1 MQPITPDIET
11 FSTRLREGFLG
22 ALSTEIPGDLLTPVA
37 AYLAMRGA
45 SEASFLLE
53 SVEGNGQ
60 QARHSFLGVDP
71 AAVIESR
78 GGVTT
83 VRRGPAVVSEGP
95 DIFAAIRSVLPRR
108 TPHPEDGLP
117 RLSGGLVGF
126 IGYDEVRSIE
136 RVPCTAEDRTGAPDS
151 LLGLFS
157 TVVVFDHLTRR
168 VRIVACADPADGPD
182 GRHQYALL
190 SSRLAMMRGLLLRA
204 APAVPGGFTGREA
217 SCDLSAFP
225 GMVEAALGHIRDGDI
240 FQVVLSRR
248 ASVGFD
254 GDPFQAYR
262 ALRMIN
268 PSPYHFYFQF
278 GETALLGS
286 SPEMLARLTGE
297 TLEHVPIAGTRRRGR
312 TGREDADIASGLLA
326 DPKERSEHLM
336 LVDLGRNDL
345 SRVCTPGTVSV
356 ERLMDVERFSH
367 VMHLVSLVRGT
378 VRPGV
383 DAPEVLRAL
392 FPAGTVSGA
401 PKIRA
406 MQIID
411 ELEDVR
417 RGFYS
422 GAAGY
427 IDFSGAMDFCL
438 TIRTM
443 MAFRGELHLQ
453 AGAGIVAKSDP
464 AQETEEVRNKLGALF
479 EAIRIAG
486 EFQQ

>member
-1 MQPITPDIET
+1 
-11 FSTRLREGFLG
+11 
-22 ALSTEIPGDLLTPVA
+22 
-37 AYLAMRGA
+37 
-45 SEASFLLE
+45 
-53 SVEGNGQ
+53 
-60 QARHSFLGVDP
+60 
-71 AAVIESR
+71 
-78 GGVTT
+78 
-83 VRRGPAVVSEGP
+83 
-95 DIFAAIRSVLPRR
+95 
-108 TPHPEDGLP
+108 
-117 RLSGGLVGF
+117 
-126 IGYDEVRSIE
+126 
-136 RVPCTAEDRTGAPDS
+136 
-151 LLGLFS
+151 
-157 TVVVFDHLTRR
+157 
-168 VRIVACADPADGPD
+168 
-182 GRHQYALL
+182 
-190 SSRLAMMRGLLLRA
+190 
-204 APAVPGGFTGREA
+204 
-217 SCDLSAFP
+217 
-225 GMVEAALGHIRDGDI
+225 MVEAALGHIREGDI

-248 ASVGFD
+248 ASVRFD

-312 TGREDADIASGLLA
+312 TGREDAEIASGLLA

-411 ELEDVR
+411 ELEDAR

-427 IDFSGAMDFCL
+427 IDFSGSMDFCL

-486 EFQQ
+486 EFER